1 MSPVMVVALWQLISP
16 ASFAYIPLHFPRQT
30 TDVLSLVITPADL
43 KPVLFFFL
51 RKQNKINKKINRRAD
66 VLKLEITSLDR
77 GKKQNKNK
85 SIPLFLYIFKCQKVS
100 SLVVVI

>member
-43 KPVLFFFL
+43 KPVLFFFKKT
-51 RKQNKINKKINRRAD
+51 KQNKQKNQQESRCF
-66 VLKLEITSLDR
+66 EI
-77 GKKQNKNK
+77 GN
-85 SIPLFLYIFKCQKVS
+85 YI
-100 SLVVVI
+100 IG